1 MKTIK
6 FIAALVMITLVNIA
20 AVLYFNNY
28 FLKQD
33 KKPND
38 ATMREPASIKE
49 VGLRE
54 ISILAAGL
62 DNVHRQAILRDTVI
76 LKQILSTQHHLK
88 MHGKRVPMC
97 PDCSNNKNAET
108 KFATRLYLG
117 ERYHE

>member
-1 MKTIK
+1 MAMVTI
-6 FIAALVMITLVNIA
+6 VNIA
-20 AVLYFNNY
+20 VVLYFNNY

-33 KKPND
+33 KNPD
-38 ATMREPASIKE
+38 DDPTMREPASIKE